1 MPRRRNQD
9 EEYVPSLEVRALA
22 LNINYGHNKALLDA
36 CRPLHDYSKF
46 LSYVT
51 MFKEE
56 GNDLSAAVDM
66 AVDMAI
72 DEGLLGGYFARNK
85 TEVVGM
91 ILSEYDET
99 AVMNMLK
106 EEAYEDGMNAGINV
120 GEIKGENNNRRNVVI
135 NALNA
140 GFDTAVIAQITD
152 TSEEYVK
159 EIQAELLSNKN

>member
-1 MPRRRNQD
+1 MK
-9 EEYVPSLEVRALA
+9 E
-22 LNINYGHNKALLDA
+22 H
-36 CRPLHDYSKF
+36 SKF

-85 TEVVGM
+85 AEGVGM

-106 EEAYEDGMNAGINV
+106 EEAYEDGMNAGEINK
-120 GEIKGENNNRRNVVI
+120 ERNVII

-140 GFDTAVIAQITD
+140 GLDTTVIAQITD
-152 TSEEYVK
+152 TSEDYVK
-159 EIQAELLSNKN
+159 EIQAELLSNNN